1 MFSASLLQY
10 IERIMI
16 IMSFKKIDLSELTIN
31 PFKLIGKDW
40 MLLTA
45 GNAEK
50 YNTMTAS
57 WGQLGVLWNKN
68 VFTCYIRPNRYTYE
82 FVEDNEFFTASFFGE
97 EYREALKFCGSKSGR
112 DYDKAKETGLTPTE
126 LDGSIAFN
134 EANMVIVCRKLYKD
148 SLKSE
153 GFLTNEGFANTF
165 YGADPYHERY
175 IAEIVAVYVK
185 E

>member
-1 MFSASLLQY
+1 
-10 IERIMI
+10 
-16 IMSFKKIDLSELTIN
+16 
-31 PFKLIGKDW
+31 
-40 MLLTA
+40 MLLLDELRVELE
-45 GNAEK
+45 GYRKDMKE
-50 YNTMTAS
+50 
-57 WGQLGVLWNKN
+57 L
-68 VFTCYIRPNRYTYE
+68 YTIL
-82 FVEDNEFFTASFFGE
+82 NI
-97 EYREALKFCGSKSGR
+97 
-112 DYDKAKETGLTPTE
+112 DKAKETGLTPTE